1 MTTATASNPTTTA
14 GNKTASA
21 TNNLTMDEVLEN
33 YHKLIQWQ
41 VARMRIPPGSY
52 DDMVQEAVLAIARK
66 LHRFDAERGRI
77 EAWICATTRH
87 GVLDCMRS
95 TGAGPI
101 RVSRHLIRRYREQGR
116 ELGEICASLDQHM
129 ETGEEAS
136 YRRVQDKVEM
146 PHTEL
151 VEKRDMLDHARRMI
165 PKRHR
170 AVLDMLYPL
179 NGAAPMPMREAGSK
193 LGLSESRIS
202 QLRKEALMSMRSML
216 GIEGKPPRYARTG

>member
-1 MTTATASNPTTTA
+1 MTTATETNPT
-14 GNKTASA
+14 KT
-21 TNNLTMDEVLEN
+21 NDLTMDDVLSK
-33 YHKLIQWQ
+33 YGKLIQWQ
-41 VARMRIPPGSY
+41 VARMRIPPGAY
-52 DDMVQEAVLAIARK
+52 DDMVQEAMLAVTRK
-66 LHRFDAERGRI
+66 LHQFDATRGRI

-101 RVSRHLIRRYREQGR
+101 RVSRHLLRRYREEGK
-116 ELGEICASLDQHM
+116 EIGEICASLDQHM

-146 PHTEL
+146 AHTEL
-151 VEKRDMLDHARRMI
+151 VEKRDMLDHARRMV

-179 NGAAPMPMREAGSK
+179 NGAMPMPMREAGDK
-193 LGLSESRIS
+193 LGISESRVS
-202 QLRKEALMSMRSML
+202 QLRKEALLSMRSML
-216 GIEGKPPRYARTG
+216 GVDGKPPRYARAG